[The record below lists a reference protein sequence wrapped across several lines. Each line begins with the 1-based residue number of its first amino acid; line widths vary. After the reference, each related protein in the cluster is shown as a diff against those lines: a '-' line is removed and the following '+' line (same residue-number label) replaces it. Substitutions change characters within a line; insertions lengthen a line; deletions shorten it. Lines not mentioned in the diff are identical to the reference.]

1 MAEFCL
7 TYVTAPIEVNTRKKS
22 NMNVAVSVQ
31 FQFSLIFFILSQVT
45 TAMHTT
51 EKKTGESL

>member
-7 TYVTAPIEVNTRKKS
+7 TAAIEVNTRKKS

-31 FQFSLIFFILSQVT
+31 FQFSLILFILSQVT